1 MLRKITKWISASF
14 ILSVALVP
22 VLKAKTDLPVPNVAQ
37 TSSNM
42 DGKVDEA
49 TKKALIKQ
57 VQDYLNSV
65 RSLKARFSQSDP
77 KSGNLYQGSL
87 VLRRGGKIR
96 VQYDLPYGLIMVGNG
111 GELRYYDQKMDKVNS
126 TSTDSTPLG
135 TLLLDTVDFEK
146 DMKVLDIRKT
156 FGTIRMLVTKE
167 GIGNGGYLVLVF
179 SDNPIALR
187 QWVVMDQKQNQIN
200 FSLINPVYN
209 DPVEENNFDLN
220 SVKKRL

>member
-1 MLRKITKWISASF
+1 MLRRITKWMCVVVIGLTA
-14 ILSVALVP
+14 VNA
-22 VLKAKTDLPVPNVAQ
+22 AATAN
-37 TSSNM
+37 
-42 DGKVDEA
+42 DGKMDDA
-49 TKKALIKQ
+49 TKKVLIKQ
-57 VQDYLNSV
+57 VQNYLNSV

-96 VQYDLPYGLIMVGNG
+96 VQYDLPYGLIMVGSD

-135 TLLLDTVDFEK
+135 TLLSDVVDFEK
-146 DMKVLDIRKT
+146 DMKVLDVRKA
-156 FGTIRMLVTKE
+156 FGTIRILVTKE
-167 GIGNGGYLVLVF
+167 GFGNGGYLVLVF

-209 DPVEENNFDLN
+209 DPVEECNFDLN

>member
-1 MLRKITKWISASF
+1 MLKRITHWMSAVV
-14 ILSVALVP
+14 IGLSVVSAAAIP
-22 VLKAKTDLPVPNVAQ
+22 SNEGNVD
-37 TSSNM
+37 N
-42 DGKVDEA
+42 A

-65 RSLKARFSQSDP
+65 RSLKARFSQSNP
-77 KSGNLYQGSL
+77 KSGSLYQGSL

-96 VQYDLPYGLIMVGNG
+96 VQYDLPYGLIMVGCG

-135 TLLLDTVDFEK
+135 ALLSDVVDFEK
-146 DMKVLDIRKT
+146 DIKVLDVRKA

-167 GIGNGGYLVLVF
+167 GLGNGGYLVLVF

>member
-1 MLRKITKWISASF
+1 MLRRLKFIAVCVSF
-14 ILSVALVP
+14 VVGVSV
-22 VLKAKTDLPVPNVAQ
+22 VAG
-37 TSSNM
+37 NGN
-42 DGKVDEA
+42 DGKVDDA
-49 TKKALIKQ
+49 TKKTLIKY

-65 RSLKARFSQSDP
+65 RTLKARFSQSNP

-96 VQYDLPYGLIMVGNG
+96 VQYDLPYGLIMVGSG

-135 TLLLDTVDFEK
+135 TLLADKVDFEK
-146 DMKVLDIRKT
+146 DLKVLDVRKS

-179 SDNPIALR
+179 SDNPISLR
-187 QWVVMDQKQNQIN
+187 QWVVMDQNQNQIN

-209 DPVEENNFDLN
+209 DVVDEKNFDLN

>member
-1 MLRKITKWISASF
+1 MLRKITRWMCGGVVIGLSLVGAAAPAS
-14 ILSVALVP
+14 
-22 VLKAKTDLPVPNVAQ
+22 NE
-37 TSSNM
+37 
-42 DGKVDEA
+42 GKVDDVA
-49 TKKALIKQ
+49 KKALIKQ
-57 VQDYLNSV
+57 VQNYLNSV
-65 RSLKARFSQSDP
+65 RSLKSRFSQSDP

-96 VQYDLPYGLIMVGNG
+96 VQYDLPYGLIMVGSG

-135 TLLLDTVDFEK
+135 TLLSDIVDFEK
-146 DMKVLDIRKT
+146 DIKVLDVRKA

-209 DPVEENNFDLN
+209 DPVEECNFDLN

>member
-1 MLRKITKWISASF
+1 MGVCLSFVFGLSLSSDSAN
-14 ILSVALVP
+14 A
-22 VLKAKTDLPVPNVAQ
+22 N
-37 TSSNM
+37 

-49 TKKALIKQ
+49 TKKTLTKY
-57 VQDYLNSV
+57 VQNYLNSV
-65 RSLKARFSQSDP
+65 RSLKARFSQSNP

-96 VQYDLPYGLIMVGNG
+96 VQYDLPYGMIMVGSG
-111 GELRYYDQKMDKVNS
+111 GELRYYDHKMDKVNS
-126 TSTDSTPLG
+126 TTTDSTPLG
-135 TLLLDTVDFEK
+135 TLLAENVDFEK
-146 DMKVLDIRKT
+146 DLKVLDVRKA

-187 QWVVMDQKQNQIN
+187 QWIVMDQSQNQIN

-209 DPVEENNFDLN
+209 DPVEEKNFDLS

>member
-1 MLRKITKWISASF
+1 MLRRITNWMCVIVIGLTA
-14 ILSVALVP
+14 AN
-22 VLKAKTDLPVPNVAQ
+22 AAAA
-37 TSSNM
+37 TSN
-42 DGKVDEA
+42 DGKVDDA
-49 TKKALIKQ
+49 TKKVLIKH

-96 VQYDLPYGLIMVGNG
+96 VQYDLPYGLIMVGSD

-126 TSTDSTPLG
+126 TNTDSTPLG
-135 TLLLDTVDFEK
+135 TLLLDVVDFEK
-146 DMKVLDIRKT
+146 DMKVLDIRKA

-167 GIGNGGYLVLVF
+167 GVGNGGYLVLVF

-187 QWVVMDQKQNQIN
+187 QWIVMDQKQNQIN

-209 DPVEENNFDLN
+209 DFVEECNFDLN

>member
-1 MLRKITKWISASF
+1 MLRKITNWISLVVVVLSAVNAAVPAS
-14 ILSVALVP
+14 SE
-22 VLKAKTDLPVPNVAQ
+22 
-37 TSSNM
+37 
-42 DGKVDEA
+42 GKVDDA
-49 TKKALIKQ
+49 TKKVLIKQ

-96 VQYDLPYGLIMVGNG
+96 VQYDLPYGLIMVGSG

-135 TLLLDTVDFEK
+135 TLLSDIVDFEK
-146 DMKVLDIRKT
+146 DMKVLDVRKA

-209 DPVEENNFDLN
+209 DPVEECNFDLN

>member
-1 MLRKITKWISASF
+1 MLRKITKWMCVVVIGLTAVNAAAS
-14 ILSVALVP
+14 
-22 VLKAKTDLPVPNVAQ
+22 
-37 TSSNM
+37 TSN
-42 DGKVDEA
+42 DGKVDDA
-49 TKKALIKQ
+49 TKKVLTKQ

-96 VQYDLPYGLIMVGNG
+96 VQYDLPYGLIMVGSD

-135 TLLLDTVDFEK
+135 TLLSDIVDFEK
-146 DMKVLDIRKT
+146 DMKVLDVRKA

-187 QWVVMDQKQNQIN
+187 QWVVMDQKQNQMS
-200 FSLINPVYN
+200 FGGGLM
-209 DPVEENNFDLN
+209 
-220 SVKKRL
+220 R

>member
-1 MLRKITKWISASF
+1 MLRKITKWTLIVAAIGMTAMPVTSAEAAASEND
-14 ILSVALVP
+14 S
-22 VLKAKTDLPVPNVAQ
+22 
-37 TSSNM
+37 
-42 DGKVDEA
+42 KVDEV

-156 FGTIRMLVTKE
+156 FGMIRMLVTKE
-167 GIGNGGYLVLVF
+167 GFGNGGYLVLVF

-209 DPVEENNFDLN
+209 DPVEENKFDLN

>member
-1 MLRKITKWISASF
+1 MLRKITKWMSV
-14 ILSVALVP
+14 VALIGIATVSVDSAAAP
-22 VLKAKTDLPVPNVAQ
+22 
-37 TSSNM
+37 TSHN

-111 GELRYYDQKMDKVNS
+111 GELSYYDQKMDKVNS

>member
-1 MLRKITKWISASF
+1 MLRKITKWISALS
-14 ILSVALVP
+14 ILYIAIAPALEANTATPTSNV
-22 VLKAKTDLPVPNVAQ
+22 KAA
-37 TSSNM
+37 SNNE
-42 DGKVDEA
+42 GKVDEA
-49 TKKALIKQ
+49 AKKALIKQ

-77 KSGNLYQGSL
+77 KSGNLYQGAL

-209 DPVEENNFDLN
+209 DPVEESNFDLN
-220 SVKKRL
+220 SVKQRK

>member
-1 MLRKITKWISASF
+1 MLRKITQWMFVVAILGASS
-14 ILSVALVP
+14 INAE
-22 VLKAKTDLPVPNVAQ
+22 A
-37 TSSNM
+37 TSHT
-42 DGKVDEA
+42 DGKVDGA
-49 TKKALIKQ
+49 AKKALIKQ

-96 VQYDLPYGLIMVGNG
+96 VQYDLPYGLIMVGND

-135 TLLLDTVDFEK
+135 TLLLDNVDFEK

-156 FGTIRMLVTKE
+156 FGTIQLLVTKE

-187 QWVVMDQKQNQIN
+187 QWVVMNQKHEQIN

-209 DPVEENNFDLN
+209 DRVDERDFDLN
-220 SVKKRL
+220 SVKQRK

>member
-1 MLRKITKWISASF
+1 MLRRITKWMCVVVIGLTA
-14 ILSVALVP
+14 VNA
-22 VLKAKTDLPVPNVAQ
+22 AATAN
-37 TSSNM
+37 
-42 DGKVDEA
+42 DGKMDDA
-49 TKKALIKQ
+49 TKKVLIKQ
-57 VQDYLNSV
+57 VQNYLNSV

-96 VQYDLPYGLIMVGNG
+96 VQYDLPYGLIMVGSG

-135 TLLLDTVDFEK
+135 TLLSDVVDFEK
-146 DMKVLDIRKT
+146 DMKVLDVRKA

-167 GIGNGGYLVLVF
+167 GFGNGGYLVLVF

-209 DPVEENNFDLN
+209 DSVEECNFDLN

>member
-1 MLRKITKWISASF
+1 
-14 ILSVALVP
+14 
-22 VLKAKTDLPVPNVAQ
+22 
-37 TSSNM
+37 
-42 DGKVDEA
+42 
-49 TKKALIKQ
+49 
-57 VQDYLNSV
+57 
-65 RSLKARFSQSDP
+65 
-77 KSGNLYQGSL
+77 
-87 VLRRGGKIR
+87 
-96 VQYDLPYGLIMVGNG
+96 MVGNG

>member
-1 MLRKITKWISASF
+1 MCGGVVIGLSLVGAAAPAS
-14 ILSVALVP
+14 
-22 VLKAKTDLPVPNVAQ
+22 NE
-37 TSSNM
+37 
-42 DGKVDEA
+42 GKVDDVA
-49 TKKALIKQ
+49 KKALIKQ
-57 VQDYLNSV
+57 VQNYLNSV
-65 RSLKARFSQSDP
+65 RSLKSRFSQSDP

-96 VQYDLPYGLIMVGNG
+96 VQYDLPYGLIMVGSG

-135 TLLLDTVDFEK
+135 TLLSDIVDFEK
-146 DMKVLDIRKT
+146 DIKVLDVRKA

-209 DPVEENNFDLN
+209 DPVEECNFDLN

>member
-1 MLRKITKWISASF
+1 MLRKITRWMCGVVIG
-14 ILSVALVP
+14 LSVVSAAAP
-22 VLKAKTDLPVPNVAQ
+22 A
-37 TSSNM
+37 SNE
-42 DGKVDEA
+42 GKVGDVA
-49 TKKALIKQ
+49 KKALIKQ
-57 VQDYLNSV
+57 VQNYLNSV
-65 RSLKARFSQSDP
+65 RSLKSRFSQSDP

-96 VQYDLPYGLIMVGNG
+96 VQYDLPYGLIMVGSG

-135 TLLLDTVDFEK
+135 TLLSDVVDFEK
-146 DMKVLDIRKT
+146 DIKALDVRKA

-209 DPVEENNFDLN
+209 DPVEECNFDLN

>member
-1 MLRKITKWISASF
+1 MLRKITKWMCVVVIGLTAVNAAAS
-14 ILSVALVP
+14 
-22 VLKAKTDLPVPNVAQ
+22 
-37 TSSNM
+37 TSN
-42 DGKVDEA
+42 DGKVDDA
-49 TKKALIKQ
+49 TKKVLTKQ

-96 VQYDLPYGLIMVGNG
+96 VQYDLPYGLIMVGSD

-135 TLLLDTVDFEK
+135 TLLSDIVDFEK
-146 DMKVLDIRKT
+146 DMKVLDVRKA

-209 DPVEENNFDLN
+209 DPVEECSFDLN

>member
-1 MLRKITKWISASF
+1 MCVIVIALSSVTAAASAS
-14 ILSVALVP
+14 SE
-22 VLKAKTDLPVPNVAQ
+22 
-37 TSSNM
+37 
-42 DGKVDEA
+42 GKVDEGA
-49 TKKALIKQ
+49 KKVLIKK

-96 VQYDLPYGLIMVGNG
+96 VQYDLPYGLIMVGSD

-135 TLLLDTVDFEK
+135 TLLSDVVDFEK
-146 DMKVLDIRKT
+146 DMKVLDVRKA

-187 QWVVMDQKQNQIN
+187 QWIVMDQNQNQIN

-209 DPVEENNFDLN
+209 DPVEECSFDLN

>member
-1 MLRKITKWISASF
+1 MLRRITNWMCVIVIGLTA
-14 ILSVALVP
+14 AN
-22 VLKAKTDLPVPNVAQ
+22 AAAA
-37 TSSNM
+37 TSN
-42 DGKVDEA
+42 DGKVDDA
-49 TKKALIKQ
+49 TKKVLIKH

-96 VQYDLPYGLIMVGNG
+96 VQYDLPYGLIMVGSD

-135 TLLLDTVDFEK
+135 TLLLDVVDFEK
-146 DMKVLDIRKT
+146 DMKVLDIRKA

-187 QWVVMDQKQNQIN
+187 QWIVMDQKQNQIN

-209 DPVEENNFDLN
+209 DFVEECNFDLN

>member
-1 MLRKITKWISASF
+1 MLRRITKWMCVVVIGLTA
-14 ILSVALVP
+14 VNA
-22 VLKAKTDLPVPNVAQ
+22 AATAN
-37 TSSNM
+37 
-42 DGKVDEA
+42 DGKMDDA
-49 TKKALIKQ
+49 TKKVLIKQ
-57 VQDYLNSV
+57 VQNYLNSV

-96 VQYDLPYGLIMVGNG
+96 VQYDLPYGLIMVGSD

-135 TLLLDTVDFEK
+135 TLLSDVVDFEK
-146 DMKVLDIRKT
+146 DMKVLDVRKA

-167 GIGNGGYLVLVF
+167 GFGNGGYLVLVF

-209 DPVEENNFDLN
+209 DPVEECNFDLN

>member
-1 MLRKITKWISASF
+1 MCVIAVFGLASVSA
-14 ILSVALVP
+14 AVP
-22 VLKAKTDLPVPNVAQ
+22 A
-37 TSSNM
+37 SNE
-42 DGKVDEA
+42 GKVDDA
-49 TKKALIKQ
+49 TKKVLIKQ

-96 VQYDLPYGLIMVGNG
+96 VQYDLPYGLIMVGSG

-135 TLLLDTVDFEK
+135 TLLSDVVDFEK
-146 DMKVLDIRKT
+146 DLKVLDVRKA

-167 GIGNGGYLVLVF
+167 GMGNGGYLVLVF

-187 QWVVMDQKQNQIN
+187 QWIVMDQKQNQIN

-209 DPVEENNFDLN
+209 DPVEENKFDLN

>member
-1 MLRKITKWISASF
+1 MLRKITKWMCVVVIGLTAVNAAAS
-14 ILSVALVP
+14 
-22 VLKAKTDLPVPNVAQ
+22 
-37 TSSNM
+37 TSS
-42 DGKVDEA
+42 DGKVDDA
-49 TKKALIKQ
+49 TKKVLTKQ

-96 VQYDLPYGLIMVGNG
+96 VQYDLPYGLIMVGSD

-126 TSTDSTPLG
+126 TSTDSSPLG
-135 TLLLDTVDFEK
+135 TLLSDIVDFEK
-146 DMKVLDIRKT
+146 DMKVLDVRKA

-209 DPVEENNFDLN
+209 DPVEECSFDLN

>member
-1 MLRKITKWISASF
+1 MLNRITRWMSAVV
-14 ILSVALVP
+14 IGLSVVSA
-22 VLKAKTDLPVPNVAQ
+22 AAT
-37 TSSNM
+37 TSNE
-42 DGKVDEA
+42 GKVDNA
-49 TKKALIKQ
+49 TKKELNTQ

-65 RSLKARFSQSDP
+65 RSLKARFSQSNP

-96 VQYDLPYGLIMVGNG
+96 VQYDLPYGLIMVGSG

-135 TLLLDTVDFEK
+135 TLLSDVVDFEK
-146 DMKVLDIRKT
+146 DLKVLDVRKA

>member
-1 MLRKITKWISASF
+1 MLRKITNWMCVVVIGLSALNAATSAS
-14 ILSVALVP
+14 
-22 VLKAKTDLPVPNVAQ
+22 N
-37 TSSNM
+37 
-42 DGKVDEA
+42 DGKVDDT
-49 TKKALIKQ
+49 TKKVLIKQ
-57 VQDYLNSV
+57 VRDYLNSV
-65 RSLKARFSQSDP
+65 RTLKARFSQSDP

-96 VQYDLPYGLIMVGNG
+96 VQYDLPYGLIMVGSG
-111 GELRYYDQKMDKVNS
+111 GELRYYDQKMDKINS
-126 TSTDSTPLG
+126 TTTDSTPLG
-135 TLLLDTVDFEK
+135 TLLSDVVDFEK
-146 DMKVLDIRKT
+146 DIKVLDVRKA

-167 GIGNGGYLVLVF
+167 GLGNGGYLVLVF